1 VGKEHIVTLI
11 PEGNRVRIQ
20 AIRVLVRT
28 ASNVGGASALVLER
42 TAERRSLSS
51 IRLTEAGVTLEL
63 RDEKA
68 PNISTVTERV
78 PISDP
83 RHKAILYKTGSPE

>member
-20 AIRVLVRT
+20 AIRVRVRT
-28 ASNVGGASALVLER
+28 ASNAGGASALVLER
-42 TAERRSLSS
+42 SAKRRSLSA
-51 IRLTEAGVTLEL
+51 ICLTEAGVTLEL

-68 PNISTVTERV
+68 PIISTVTERV
-78 PISDP
+78 PISFKG
-83 RHKAILYKTGSPE
+83 RSRRKS